1 MNQKRKRLTRFTI
14 HCSMMVH
21 LLNLRLKV
29 IYTLIIIV
37 ASHIL
42 ERGYDYYCDGAVE
55 NIEIGRD
62 DLRADVVG
70 TEDYEVEISLNDGKV
85 TDMYCSCPYAAGGNN
100 CKHMAAVLYEWTADI
115 MDEDE
120 PEDTD
125 NEDMDDDADA
135 ESMDLFEPAVTVC
148 DYKKKSAAVE
158 KLVTSAE
165 RDIVQAFLVSV
176 LAEDKKLLLRFRNMV
191 NKCATKEDV
200 EDYFEQIDEIADRYL
215 GRDHFINYYQ
225 AYDFMLE
232 LEEIIDKDVRRM
244 IDNGSHISAFHVM
257 NHIFVLLGNVD
268 MDDSGGETSMLAE
281 QIYQLWLELL
291 TKVNAQDKRK
301 MFIWFTTHMD
311 GSVIDYLEEYIEQII
326 MEEFKEPEYEQDKL
340 SFMEE
345 MIEKAEKKDS
355 GWSRDY
361 AVGKW
366 TVTYLKT
373 LEEKNAP
380 EDQLEEICKK
390 YWNNSGVRRY
400 YIDRYFEK
408 KEYDRVLQVL
418 DESIELDKAY
428 RGQVLEYN
436 QKKKEIYRLQ
446 GNKSA
451 YIEQLWKLVLE
462 QSAGDL
468 DIYKELKAQYSE
480 KEWLIKREELFK
492 KLPANAHID
501 RLYKE
506 EKLYDRLLAYV
517 LKSSGLYAVQSYENV
532 LKKEYPKQILSKYQD
547 EVNKMASCTGNRKHY
562 ADLVA
567 LLRRMKQIK
576 GGSEIVET
584 IVEEWKIKYRNRPAM
599 MDELSKL

>member
-1 MNQKRKRLTRFTI
+1 MNWQKLF
-14 HCSMMVH
+14 
-21 LLNLRLKV
+21 
-29 IYTLIIIV
+29 

-55 NIEIGRD
+55 NIEIGHD
-62 DLRADVVG
+62 DIRADVVG

-115 MDEDE
+115 MDENE

-462 QSAGDL
+462 QSAEDL

-532 LKKEYPKQILSKYQD
+532 LKKEYPKQILSKYQG

>member
-1 MNQKRKRLTRFTI
+1 MNWQKLF
-14 HCSMMVH
+14 
-21 LLNLRLKV
+21 
-29 IYTLIIIV
+29 

-115 MDEDE
+115 MDADE

-125 NEDMDDDADA
+125 NEDEDDDEDA
-135 ESMDLFEPAVTVC
+135 ESMDLFKPAVTVC

-244 IDNGSHISAFHVM
+244 IDNGSNISAFHVM

-380 EDQLEEICKK
+380 KDQLEEICKK

-517 LKSSGLYAVQSYENV
+517 LKSSGLYAVQTYENV
-532 LKKEYPKQILSKYQD
+532 LKKEYPKQILSKYQG

>member
-1 MNQKRKRLTRFTI
+1 MWRNNMNWQKLF
-14 HCSMMVH
+14 
-21 LLNLRLKV
+21 
-29 IYTLIIIV
+29 

-55 NIEIGRD
+55 NIEIGHD
-62 DLRADVVG
+62 DIRADVVG

>member
-1 MNQKRKRLTRFTI
+1 MNWQKLF
-14 HCSMMVH
+14 
-21 LLNLRLKV
+21 
-29 IYTLIIIV
+29 

-62 DLRADVVG
+62 DIRADVVG

-125 NEDMDDDADA
+125 NEDMDNDADA

-390 YWNNSGVRRY
+390 YWNNSWVRRY

-428 RGQVLEYN
+428 RGQVLEYI

-492 KLPANAHID
+492 KLPPNAHID

-532 LKKEYPKQILSKYQD
+532 LKKEYPKQILSKYQG

-567 LLRRMKQIK
+567 LLRRMKRIK

>member
-1 MNQKRKRLTRFTI
+1 MNWQKLF
-14 HCSMMVH
+14 
-21 LLNLRLKV
+21 
-29 IYTLIIIV
+29 

-55 NIEIGRD
+55 NIEIGHD
-62 DLRADVVG
+62 DIRADVVG

-85 TDMYCSCPYAAGGNN
+85 TDMYCSCPFAAGGNN

-115 MDEDE
+115 MDENE

-125 NEDMDDDADA
+125 NEDVDDDEDA

-517 LKSSGLYAVQSYENV
+517 LKSSGLYAVQTYENV
-532 LKKEYPKQILSKYQD
+532 LKKEYPKQILSKYQG

-567 LLRRMKQIK
+567 LLQRMKRIK

>member
-1 MNQKRKRLTRFTI
+1 MNWQKLF
-14 HCSMMVH
+14 
-21 LLNLRLKV
+21 
-29 IYTLIIIV
+29 

-125 NEDMDDDADA
+125 NEDMDNDADA

-492 KLPANAHID
+492 KLPPNAHID

-532 LKKEYPKQILSKYQD
+532 LKKEYPKQILSKYQG

-567 LLRRMKQIK
+567 LLRRMKRIK

>member
-1 MNQKRKRLTRFTI
+1 MNWQKLF
-14 HCSMMVH
+14 
-21 LLNLRLKV
+21 
-29 IYTLIIIV
+29 

-62 DLRADVVG
+62 DIRADVVG

-125 NEDMDDDADA
+125 NEDMDNDADA
-135 ESMDLFEPAVTVC
+135 ESMDLFKPAVTVC

-428 RGQVLEYN
+428 RGQVLEYI

-492 KLPANAHID
+492 KLPPNAHID

-532 LKKEYPKQILSKYQD
+532 LKKEYPKQILSKYQG

-567 LLRRMKQIK
+567 LLRRMKRIK

>member
-1 MNQKRKRLTRFTI
+1 MNWQKLF
-14 HCSMMVH
+14 
-21 LLNLRLKV
+21 
-29 IYTLIIIV
+29 

-62 DLRADVVG
+62 DIRADVVG

-115 MDEDE
+115 MDENE

-191 NKCATKEDV
+191 NKCATNEDV

-492 KLPANAHID
+492 KLPPNAHID

>member
-1 MNQKRKRLTRFTI
+1 MI
-14 HCSMMVH
+14 
-21 LLNLRLKV
+21 
-29 IYTLIIIV
+29 
-37 ASHIL
+37 
-42 ERGYDYYCDGAVE
+42 YYCDGAVE

-70 TEDYEVEISLNDGKV
+70 TEDYEVEISLNNGKV

-125 NEDMDDDADA
+125 NEDMDDDA

-191 NKCATKEDV
+191 NKCATNEDV

-492 KLPANAHID
+492 KLSANAHID

-532 LKKEYPKQILSKYQD
+532 LKKEYPKQILSKYQG

-567 LLRRMKQIK
+567 LLRRMKRIK

>member
-1 MNQKRKRLTRFTI
+1 MNWKKLF
-14 HCSMMVH
+14 
-21 LLNLRLKV
+21 
-29 IYTLIIIV
+29 

-85 TDMYCSCPYAAGGNN
+85 IDMYCSCPFAAGGNN

-125 NEDMDDDADA
+125 NEDMDDDEDA
-135 ESMDLFEPAVTVC
+135 ESMDLFKPAVTVC

-158 KLVTSAE
+158 KLVASAE
-165 RDIVQAFLVSV
+165 SDIVQAFLVSV

-191 NKCATKEDV
+191 NKCATNEDV
-200 EDYFEQIDEIADRYL
+200 EDYFEQIDEIAARYL

-446 GNKSA
+446 GKKSA

-532 LKKEYPKQILSKYQD
+532 LKKEYPKQILSKYQG

-567 LLRRMKQIK
+567 LLRRMKRIK

>member
-1 MNQKRKRLTRFTI
+1 MNWQKLF
-14 HCSMMVH
+14 
-21 LLNLRLKV
+21 
-29 IYTLIIIV
+29 

-340 SFMEE
+340 FLMEE

-532 LKKEYPKQILSKYQD
+532 LKKEYPKQILSKYQG

-567 LLRRMKQIK
+567 LLRRMKRIK

>member
-1 MNQKRKRLTRFTI
+1 MNWQKLF
-14 HCSMMVH
+14 
-21 LLNLRLKV
+21 
-29 IYTLIIIV
+29 

-125 NEDMDDDADA
+125 NEDMDDDADV

-191 NKCATKEDV
+191 NKCATNEDV

-225 AYDFMLE
+225 AYEFMLE

-532 LKKEYPKQILSKYQD
+532 LKKEYPKQILSKYQG

>member
-1 MNQKRKRLTRFTI
+1 MNWQKLF
-14 HCSMMVH
+14 
-21 LLNLRLKV
+21 
-29 IYTLIIIV
+29 

-517 LKSSGLYAVQSYENV
+517 LKSSELYAVQTYENV
-532 LKKEYPKQILSKYQD
+532 LKKEYPKQILSKYQG

-567 LLRRMKQIK
+567 LLRRMKRIK

>member
-1 MNQKRKRLTRFTI
+1 MNWQKLF
-14 HCSMMVH
+14 
-21 LLNLRLKV
+21 
-29 IYTLIIIV
+29 

-62 DLRADVVG
+62 DIRADVVG

-115 MDEDE
+115 MDENE

-125 NEDMDDDADA
+125 NEDVDDDEDA

-532 LKKEYPKQILSKYQD
+532 LKKEYPKQILSKYQG

-567 LLRRMKQIK
+567 LLQRMKRIK

>member
-1 MNQKRKRLTRFTI
+1 MNWQKLF
-14 HCSMMVH
+14 
-21 LLNLRLKV
+21 
-29 IYTLIIIV
+29 

-55 NIEIGRD
+55 NIEIGHD
-62 DLRADVVG
+62 DIRADVVG

-115 MDEDE
+115 MDENE

-225 AYDFMLE
+225 AYDFMSE
-232 LEEIIDKDVRRM
+232 LEEVIDKDVRRM
-244 IDNGSHISAFHVM
+244 IDNGSNISAFHVM

-532 LKKEYPKQILSKYQD
+532 LKKEYPKQILSKYQG

>member
-1 MNQKRKRLTRFTI
+1 MNWQKLF
-14 HCSMMVH
+14 
-21 LLNLRLKV
+21 
-29 IYTLIIIV
+29 

-55 NIEIGRD
+55 NIEIGHD
-62 DLRADVVG
+62 DIRADVVG

-115 MDEDE
+115 MDENE

-191 NKCATKEDV
+191 NKCATNEDV

-340 SFMEE
+340 SFVEE

-501 RLYKE
+501 RLYKK

>member
-1 MNQKRKRLTRFTI
+1 MNWQKLF
-14 HCSMMVH
+14 
-21 LLNLRLKV
+21 
-29 IYTLIIIV
+29 

-125 NEDMDDDADA
+125 NEDMDDDVDA

>member
-1 MNQKRKRLTRFTI
+1 MNWQKLF
-14 HCSMMVH
+14 
-21 LLNLRLKV
+21 
-29 IYTLIIIV
+29 

-62 DLRADVVG
+62 DIRADVVG

-125 NEDMDDDADA
+125 NEDMDNDADA

-301 MFIWFTTHMD
+301 MFTWFTTHMD

-428 RGQVLEYN
+428 RGQVLEYI

-492 KLPANAHID
+492 KLPPNAHID

-532 LKKEYPKQILSKYQD
+532 LKKEYPKQILSKYQG

-567 LLRRMKQIK
+567 LLRRMKRIK

>member
-1 MNQKRKRLTRFTI
+1 MNWQKLF
-14 HCSMMVH
+14 
-21 LLNLRLKV
+21 
-29 IYTLIIIV
+29 

-115 MDEDE
+115 MDADE

-125 NEDMDDDADA
+125 NEDVDDDEDA
-135 ESMDLFEPAVTVC
+135 ESMDLFEPTVTVC

>member
-1 MNQKRKRLTRFTI
+1 MNWQKLF
-14 HCSMMVH
+14 
-21 LLNLRLKV
+21 
-29 IYTLIIIV
+29 

-532 LKKEYPKQILSKYQD
+532 LKKEYPKQILSKYQG

-567 LLRRMKQIK
+567 LLQRMKRIK

>member
-1 MNQKRKRLTRFTI
+1 MNWQKLF
-14 HCSMMVH
+14 
-21 LLNLRLKV
+21 
-29 IYTLIIIV
+29 

-62 DLRADVVG
+62 DIRADVVG

-125 NEDMDDDADA
+125 NEDMDNDADA

-191 NKCATKEDV
+191 NKCATNEDV

-244 IDNGSHISAFHVM
+244 IDNGSNISAFHVM

-291 TKVNAQDKRK
+291 VKVNAQDKRK

-428 RGQVLEYN
+428 RGQVLEYI

-492 KLPANAHID
+492 KLPPNAHID

-532 LKKEYPKQILSKYQD
+532 LKKEYPKQILSKYQG

-567 LLRRMKQIK
+567 LLRRMKRIK

>member
-1 MNQKRKRLTRFTI
+1 MNWQKLF
-14 HCSMMVH
+14 
-21 LLNLRLKV
+21 
-29 IYTLIIIV
+29 

-42 ERGYDYYCDGAVE
+42 ERGYDYYCDGAVG

-158 KLVTSAE
+158 KLVRSAE

-191 NKCATKEDV
+191 NKCATNEDV

-215 GRDHFINYYQ
+215 GREHFINYYQ

-268 MDDSGGETSMLAE
+268 MDDSGGEKSMLAE

-291 TKVNAQDKRK
+291 VKVNAQDKRK

-366 TVTYLKT
+366 TVTYLRT

-517 LKSSGLYAVQSYENV
+517 LKSSGLYAVQTYENV
-532 LKKEYPKQILSKYQD
+532 LKKEYPKQILSKYQG

>member
-1 MNQKRKRLTRFTI
+1 MNWQKLF
-14 HCSMMVH
+14 
-21 LLNLRLKV
+21 
-29 IYTLIIIV
+29 

-62 DLRADVVG
+62 DIRADVVG

-125 NEDMDDDADA
+125 NEDMDNDADA

-291 TKVNAQDKRK
+291 VKVNAQDKRK

-366 TVTYLKT
+366 TVTYLRT

-428 RGQVLEYN
+428 RGQVLEYI

-492 KLPANAHID
+492 KLPPNAHID

-532 LKKEYPKQILSKYQD
+532 LKKEYPKQILSKYQG

-567 LLRRMKQIK
+567 LLRRMKRIK

>member
-1 MNQKRKRLTRFTI
+1 MNWQKLF
-14 HCSMMVH
+14 
-21 LLNLRLKV
+21 
-29 IYTLIIIV
+29 

-62 DLRADVVG
+62 DIRADVVG

-125 NEDMDDDADA
+125 NEDMDNDADA

-215 GRDHFINYYQ
+215 GRDHFINYY
-225 AYDFMLE
+225 MLE

-428 RGQVLEYN
+428 RGQVLEYI

-492 KLPANAHID
+492 KLPPNAHID

-532 LKKEYPKQILSKYQD
+532 LKKEYPKQILSKYQG

-567 LLRRMKQIK
+567 LLRRMKRIK

>member
-1 MNQKRKRLTRFTI
+1 MNWQKLF
-14 HCSMMVH
+14 
-21 LLNLRLKV
+21 
-29 IYTLIIIV
+29 

-115 MDEDE
+115 MDADE

-125 NEDMDDDADA
+125 NEDVDDDEDA
-135 ESMDLFEPAVTVC
+135 ESMDLFKPAVTVC

-232 LEEIIDKDVRRM
+232 LEETIDKDVRRM
-244 IDNGSHISAFHVM
+244 IDNGSNISAFHVM

-517 LKSSGLYAVQSYENV
+517 LKSSGLYAVQTYENV
-532 LKKEYPKQILSKYQD
+532 LKKEYPKQILSKYQG

>member
-1 MNQKRKRLTRFTI
+1 MNWQKLF
-14 HCSMMVH
+14 
-21 LLNLRLKV
+21 
-29 IYTLIIIV
+29 

-62 DLRADVVG
+62 DIRADVVG

-125 NEDMDDDADA
+125 NEDMDNDADA

-428 RGQVLEYN
+428 RGQVLEYI

-451 YIEQLWKLVLE
+451 YIEQLWKLLLE

-492 KLPANAHID
+492 KLPPNAHID

-532 LKKEYPKQILSKYQD
+532 LKKEYPKQILSKYQG

-567 LLRRMKQIK
+567 LLRRMKRIK

>member
-1 MNQKRKRLTRFTI
+1 MNWQKLF
-14 HCSMMVH
+14 
-21 LLNLRLKV
+21 
-29 IYTLIIIV
+29 

-428 RGQVLEYN
+428 RGQGLEYN

>member
-1 MNQKRKRLTRFTI
+1 MWRNNMNWQKLF
-14 HCSMMVH
+14 
-21 LLNLRLKV
+21 
-29 IYTLIIIV
+29 

-55 NIEIGRD
+55 NIEIGHD
-62 DLRADVVG
+62 DIRADVVG
-70 TEDYEVEISLNDGKV
+70 TEDYEVEISLNDGEV

-125 NEDMDDDADA
+125 NEDVDDDADA
-135 ESMDLFEPAVTVC
+135 ESMDLFKPAVTVC

-158 KLVTSAE
+158 KLVASAE
-165 RDIVQAFLVSV
+165 SDIVQAFLVSV

-191 NKCATKEDV
+191 NKCATNEDV

-225 AYDFMLE
+225 AYDFMSE

-428 RGQVLEYN
+428 RGQVLEYI

-492 KLPANAHID
+492 KLPPNAHID

-532 LKKEYPKQILSKYQD
+532 LKKEYPKQILSKYQG

-567 LLRRMKQIK
+567 LLRRMKRIK

>member
-1 MNQKRKRLTRFTI
+1 MNWQKLF
-14 HCSMMVH
+14 
-21 LLNLRLKV
+21 
-29 IYTLIIIV
+29 

-532 LKKEYPKQILSKYQD
+532 LKKEYPKQILSKYQG

>member
-1 MNQKRKRLTRFTI
+1 MNWQKLF
-14 HCSMMVH
+14 
-21 LLNLRLKV
+21 
-29 IYTLIIIV
+29 

-62 DLRADVVG
+62 DIRADVVG

-125 NEDMDDDADA
+125 NEDMDNDADA

-428 RGQVLEYN
+428 RGQVLEYI

-492 KLPANAHID
+492 KRPPNAHID

-532 LKKEYPKQILSKYQD
+532 LKKEYPKQILSKYQG

-567 LLRRMKQIK
+567 LLRRMKRIK

>member
-1 MNQKRKRLTRFTI
+1 MNWQKLF
-14 HCSMMVH
+14 
-21 LLNLRLKV
+21 
-29 IYTLIIIV
+29 

-42 ERGYDYYCDGAVE
+42 ERGYDYYCDDAVE

-62 DLRADVVG
+62 DIRADVVG

-125 NEDMDDDADA
+125 NEDMDNDADA

-428 RGQVLEYN
+428 RGQVLEYI

-492 KLPANAHID
+492 KLPPNAHID

-532 LKKEYPKQILSKYQD
+532 LKKEYPKQILSKYQG

-567 LLRRMKQIK
+567 LLRRMKRIK

>member
-1 MNQKRKRLTRFTI
+1 MNWQKLF
-14 HCSMMVH
+14 
-21 LLNLRLKV
+21 
-29 IYTLIIIV
+29 

-55 NIEIGRD
+55 NIEIGHD
-62 DLRADVVG
+62 DIRADVVG

-428 RGQVLEYN
+428 RGQVLEYI

-492 KLPANAHID
+492 KLPPNAHID

-532 LKKEYPKQILSKYQD
+532 LKKEYPKQILSKYQG

-567 LLRRMKQIK
+567 LLRRMKRIK

>member
-1 MNQKRKRLTRFTI
+1 MNWQKLF
-14 HCSMMVH
+14 
-21 LLNLRLKV
+21 
-29 IYTLIIIV
+29 

-55 NIEIGRD
+55 NIEIGHD
-62 DLRADVVG
+62 DIRADVVG

-115 MDEDE
+115 MDENE

-191 NKCATKEDV
+191 NKCATNEDV

-340 SFMEE
+340 SFVEE

-501 RLYKE
+501 RLYKK

-532 LKKEYPKQILSKYQD
+532 LKKEYPKQI
-547 EVNKMASCTGNRKHY
+547 
-562 ADLVA
+562 
-567 LLRRMKQIK
+567 K

>member
-1 MNQKRKRLTRFTI
+1 MNWQKLF
-14 HCSMMVH
+14 
-21 LLNLRLKV
+21 
-29 IYTLIIIV
+29 

-85 TDMYCSCPYAAGGNN
+85 TDMYCSCPHAAGGNN

>member
-1 MNQKRKRLTRFTI
+1 MNWQKLF
-14 HCSMMVH
+14 
-21 LLNLRLKV
+21 
-29 IYTLIIIV
+29 

-115 MDEDE
+115 MDDDE

-125 NEDMDDDADA
+125 NEDMDNDADA
-135 ESMDLFEPAVTVC
+135 ESMDLFKPAVTVC

-158 KLVTSAE
+158 KLVASAE
-165 RDIVQAFLVSV
+165 SDIVQAFLVSV

-191 NKCATKEDV
+191 NKCATNEDV

-225 AYDFMLE
+225 AYDFMSE

>member
-1 MNQKRKRLTRFTI
+1 MNWQKLF
-14 HCSMMVH
+14 
-21 LLNLRLKV
+21 
-29 IYTLIIIV
+29 

-70 TEDYEVEISLNDGKV
+70 TEDYEVEISLNNGKV

-125 NEDMDDDADA
+125 NEDMDDDEDA

-225 AYDFMLE
+225 AYDFMSE
-232 LEEIIDKDVRRM
+232 LEEVIDKDVRRM

>member
-1 MNQKRKRLTRFTI
+1 MNWQKLF
-14 HCSMMVH
+14 
-21 LLNLRLKV
+21 
-29 IYTLIIIV
+29 

-62 DLRADVVG
+62 DIRADVVG

-125 NEDMDDDADA
+125 NEDMDNDADA

-428 RGQVLEYN
+428 RGQVLEYI

-468 DIYKELKAQYSE
+468 DIYKEQYSE

-492 KLPANAHID
+492 KLPPNAHID

-532 LKKEYPKQILSKYQD
+532 LKKEYPKQILSKYQG

-567 LLRRMKQIK
+567 LLRRMKRIK

>member
-1 MNQKRKRLTRFTI
+1 MNWQKLF
-14 HCSMMVH
+14 
-21 LLNLRLKV
+21 
-29 IYTLIIIV
+29 

-62 DLRADVVG
+62 DIRADVVG

-125 NEDMDDDADA
+125 NEDMDNDADA

-268 MDDSGGETSMLAE
+268 MNDSGGETSMLAE

-428 RGQVLEYN
+428 RGQVLEYI

-492 KLPANAHID
+492 KLPPNAHID

-532 LKKEYPKQILSKYQD
+532 LKKEYPKQILSKYQG

-567 LLRRMKQIK
+567 LLRRMKRIK

>member
-1 MNQKRKRLTRFTI
+1 MNWQKLF
-14 HCSMMVH
+14 
-21 LLNLRLKV
+21 
-29 IYTLIIIV
+29 

-115 MDEDE
+115 MDADE

-125 NEDMDDDADA
+125 NEDVDDDEDA

-400 YIDRYFEK
+400 YIDRYFGK

-532 LKKEYPKQILSKYQD
+532 LKKEYPKQILSKYQG

>member
-1 MNQKRKRLTRFTI
+1 MNWQKLF
-14 HCSMMVH
+14 
-21 LLNLRLKV
+21 
-29 IYTLIIIV
+29 

-62 DLRADVVG
+62 DIRADVVG

-125 NEDMDDDADA
+125 NEDMDNDADA

-244 IDNGSHISAFHVM
+244 IDNGSHIGAFHVM

-428 RGQVLEYN
+428 RGQVLEYI

-492 KLPANAHID
+492 KLPPNAHID

-532 LKKEYPKQILSKYQD
+532 LKKEYPKQILSKYQG

-567 LLRRMKQIK
+567 LLRRMKRIK